1 MIASAAADDYGRTI
15 RVVGADPG
23 IDALIVIYI
32 PPLEAAASAVARQ
45 LVAAI
50 AGIQGRIPVLSC
62 FMSTRGLPEVLRAP
76 EARIPS
82 YRYPEQA
89 AIALARAARYGAW
102 RARLEGTVPVFED
115 VRADEAAALIAA
127 ALARGEGWLPT
138 EEAERLLACYGVA
151 MARTVRVATPEEA
164 ADEATS
170 FGGRVVLKGIGP
182 LHKTESGAVRIGLS
196 PADVLGEAE
205 AMIGRVEAVGER
217 IEGFALQEQIDGGVE
232 MLVGVV
238 ADPVFG
244 PVVACGG
251 GGVTVELQR
260 DVAVRVAPLSD
271 LDADEMVRSL
281 ASFPLLDGFRGAPK
295 ADVGALLD
303 AILRIGALADAHPE
317 IAEMD
322 CNPVMVL
329 TDGVR
334 VVDTRMRIQPSRPA
348 TPFASRSAAG

>member
-1 MIASAAADDYGRTI
+1 
-15 RVVGADPG
+15 
-23 IDALIVIYI
+23 
-32 PPLEAAASAVARQ
+32 
-45 LVAAI
+45 
-50 AGIQGRIPVLSC
+50 
-62 FMSTRGLPEVLRAP
+62 
-76 EARIPS
+76 
-82 YRYPEQA
+82 
-89 AIALARAARYGAW
+89 
-102 RARLEGTVPVFED
+102 
-115 VRADEAAALIAA
+115 
-127 ALARGEGWLPT
+127 
-138 EEAERLLACYGVA
+138 
-151 MARTVRVATPEEA
+151 
-164 ADEATS
+164 
-170 FGGRVVLKGIGP
+170 
-182 LHKTESGAVRIGLS
+182 VRIGVS

-205 AMIGRVEAVGER
+205 DMIGRVEAAGER
-217 IEGFALQEQIDGGVE
+217 IEGFVLQEQIDDGVE

-260 DVAVRVAPLSD
+260 DVAVRVAPLTD

-329 TDGVR
+329 ADGVR
-334 VVDTRMRIQPSRPA
+334 VVDTRTRIQLSRPA